1 MTAHPKVDP
10 RTGEMFFFSYFTDG
24 MFTKRMALYGIDRDG
39 QVTRS
44 DLFDAPFNAIVHD
57 FFITEEHIVI
67 PIFPLTGSMERAL
80 AGNPPFAWEP
90 DLGTWVAVVRRD
102 APIESLRWFRTEA
115 CFVFHPMN
123 GWLDGKH
130 IVADMMQFEVAPLFP
145 NADGSKNDPDRSVAR
160 LCRWHLDLEADSDVV
175 VREYIDDS
183 RGEFPRIDERFAG
196 VCNRH
201 GFFAAS
207 GSTHDG
213 SFDQLV
219 HLDHVSGEKKVRSFE
234 GGDRVSEPVFVPR
247 SEDATEGDGYLLAT
261 VYRAASNRS
270 DLVILDTDD
279 IRGEP
284 IAIAELQHRIPH
296 GFHGIWR
303 AAA

>member
-145 NADGSKNDPDRSVAR
+145 NADGSKNDNKN
-160 LCRWHLDLEADSDVV
+160 VV
-175 VREYIDDS
+175 FYQKS
-183 RGEFPRIDERFAG
+183 
-196 VCNRH
+196 
-201 GFFAAS
+201 
-207 GSTHDG
+207 
-213 SFDQLV
+213 
-219 HLDHVSGEKKVRSFE
+219 
-234 GGDRVSEPVFVPR
+234 
-247 SEDATEGDGYLLAT
+247 LAFKM
-261 VYRAASNRS
+261 VYA
-270 DLVILDTDD
+270 
-279 IRGEP
+279 
-284 IAIAELQHRIPH
+284 
-296 GFHGIWR
+296 
-303 AAA
+303 